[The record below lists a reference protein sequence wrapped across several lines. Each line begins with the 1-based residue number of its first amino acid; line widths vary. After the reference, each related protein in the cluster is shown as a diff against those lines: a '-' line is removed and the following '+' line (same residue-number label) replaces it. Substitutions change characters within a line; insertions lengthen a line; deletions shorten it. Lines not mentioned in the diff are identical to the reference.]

1 MLLPWQIVL
10 FELII
15 EETCVIISIKKQE
28 DYQTRFRMTFNELI
42 WFAAQINMQRWRFF
56 YGRMSIQSRLKQLR
70 VVAPAGKITDS
81 DKSVAKKISE
91 LSHTITS
98 IMYQ

>member
-28 DYQTRFRMTFNELI
+28 DYQTTTNQKVRLCKETPGQSQD
-42 WFAAQINMQRWRFF
+42 AAI
-56 YGRMSIQSRLKQLR
+56 
-70 VVAPAGKITDS
+70 
-81 DKSVAKKISE
+81 
-91 LSHTITS
+91 
-98 IMYQ
+98 